1 MKLEVLADDGTYGEI
16 RETRVQDYS
25 AICRPRARVMHEARI
40 SFSAKKHGWWLF
52 VLVVSISPV
61 LGDRFCFGWRFCQSS
76 TRELWE
82 KKEQVLASQRKN
94 AGRRVQESSV

>member
-1 MKLEVLADDGTYGEI
+1 MERMERFERIEFKIT
-16 RETRVQDYS
+16 VQF
-25 AICRPRARVMHEARI
+25 AGPRARVMHEAKI

-61 LGDRFCFGWRFCQSS
+61 LGDRFCFGWRFCQSP

-82 KKEQVLASQRKN
+82 KKEQFLASQRKQ